1 MNTHKFRLIKIS
13 GEPPASLIFFK
24 ELDGV
29 KIYQSGINS
38 TIYVLH
44 DSVMGTYFSLQYL
57 KTTFETL
64 DSDLQKNI
72 ERYVK
77 GLNNYIR
84 SN

>member
-13 GEPPASLIFFK
+13 SESPPSLIFFK
-24 ELDGV
+24 EFDGIRV
-29 KIYQSGINS
+29 YQSGINS
-38 TIYVLH
+38 TIYILH
-44 DSVMGTYFSLQYL
+44 DSLMGTYFSLQYL